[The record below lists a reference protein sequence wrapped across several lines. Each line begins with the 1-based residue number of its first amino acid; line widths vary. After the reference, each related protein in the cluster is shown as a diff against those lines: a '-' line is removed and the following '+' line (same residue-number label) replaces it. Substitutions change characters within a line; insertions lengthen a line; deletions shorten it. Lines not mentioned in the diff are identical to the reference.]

1 MNKLLLVL
9 IALAMSACANKNCQW
24 GDVCNKGFHS
34 STESCPICFSK

>member
-9 IALAMSACANKNCQW
+9 IALVMSSCANKNCEW
-24 GDVCNKGFHS
+24 GDVCKKEFHS